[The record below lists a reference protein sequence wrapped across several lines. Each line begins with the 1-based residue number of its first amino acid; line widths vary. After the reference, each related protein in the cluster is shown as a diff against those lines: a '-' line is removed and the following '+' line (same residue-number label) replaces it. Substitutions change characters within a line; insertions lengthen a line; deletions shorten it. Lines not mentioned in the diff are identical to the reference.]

1 MGNEKITLLLA
12 VLFCHSLIGHAQEL
26 PVTQEQGYQGQPA
39 IWGDWVVWR
48 DVQPDSNNSSNIY
61 AKNLTAQNT
70 IQLSYSNSA
79 GPPTIYENTVVWADR
94 RNGSWDLFSYDLIGE
109 NESPLYVADGNQIDP
124 VIYGDKVAFI
134 SGEDSNQAIF
144 LYSISREIAWCISDV
159 NGYKWKPDISE
170 NLVVWG
176 DYRNNNWDIYGC
188 YIDDYDINVPND
200 FPIATGQDYQRSVA
214 VWSDTVWG
222 DTIVYEETMSP
233 SGTSNIGVYNQI
245 WEKTRYVHL
254 LGVIDWLDIHG
265 EFLVWGEYGESAGTN
280 IYGYYLNL
288 ENPEDPCEFTVC
300 TKSAWQYAP
309 VIYESKVVFSSDD
322 VEEGYQHFYNRDV
335 YCMDINDVNMSEGRV
350 DVYEDKIAYEIMLDD
365 MEYYDLTLGELIWYY
380 WDNPDWTGSYIDLG
394 TKPWQ
399 PVHDGNQSMKYEYYN
414 KYPATSGGYYSE
426 TVLTFDGPQDWES
439 TGVKLLTLYFYGDPG
454 NDANN
459 SELMYVGIEDSATF
473 AKVSYDGDMNDI
485 KVSNWQKWV
494 IPLSEFT
501 SVSMS
506 AVEKIYIGFGDSDA
520 VSPGGFGVVYFDDIT
535 VTEGRGDGDLNDDGS
550 VDFKDLKLMVEHWLK
565 NNEQVDFNADS
576 FINLKDF
583 AELARSWSP

>member
-1 MGNEKITLLLA
+1 MGNDRITLLLA
-12 VLFCHSLIGHAQEL
+12 VLLCHSLIGNAQGE
-26 PVTQEQGYQGQPA
+26 PVTLEQGYQGQPA
-39 IWGDWVVWR
+39 IWGDWIVWR
-48 DVQPDSNNSSNIY
+48 DVQQDSGNSSNIY
-61 AKNLTAQNT
+61 AKNLTWDPIQDPIQISDSNT
-70 IQLSYSNSA
+70 A
-79 GPPTIYENTVVWADR
+79 GPPAIYRNTVVWADK
-94 RNGSWDLFSYDLIGE
+94 RNGNWDLFSYELIEE
-109 NESPLYVADGNQIDP
+109 NESPLYVADGNQMDP
-124 VIYGDKVAFI
+124 VIYGDNVAFI
-134 SGEDSNQAIF
+134 SGEDSNQAIC

-176 DYRNNNWDIYGC
+176 DYRNDNWDIYGC
-188 YIDDYDINVPND
+188 YIDDYDINEPND
-200 FPIATGQDYQRSVA
+200 FTIASGEDYQRSVT

-233 SGTSNIGVYNQI
+233 SGTSNIGVYRI
-245 WEKTRYVHL
+245 GEETRYVHL

-288 ENPEDPCEFTVC
+288 ENPEDPCEFAVC
-300 TKSAWQYAP
+300 TQPAWQYAP
-309 VIYESKVVFSSDD
+309 VIYESTIVFSSDD
-322 VEEGYQHFYNRDV
+322 VEEGSQHFYNRDL
-335 YCMDINDVNMSEGRV
+335 YCVDINMSEARE
-350 DVYEDKIAYEIMLDD
+350 DVHEDKIAYEIILDD
-365 MEYYDLTLGELIWYY
+365 MEYYIKPPDNLWLSWE
-380 WDNPDWTGSYIDLG
+380 NPDWTGSWVELG
-394 TKPWQ
+394 LDPWQ
-399 PVHDGNQSMKYEYYN
+399 PVHDGNQSMKYEYDN
-414 KYPATSGGYYSE
+414 TDTSQWELGVYSE

-439 TGVKLLTLYFYGDPG
+439 TGVKLLTLYFYGSPG

-459 SELMYVGIEDSATF
+459 SEMMYVGLEDSTTF

-485 KVSNWQKWV
+485 KLSNWQKWV

-520 VSPGGFGVVYFDDIT
+520 LSPGGFGIVYFDDIT
-535 VTEGRGDGDLNDDGS
+535 VTEGREDGDLNDDGS

-565 NNEQVDFNADS
+565 NNEEVDFNADN

-583 AELARSWSP
+583 AELARRWSP